1 MKTISE
7 MEDIFKQTDLQINIP
22 WLTNHQNILMLNKQ
36 YKDDMYKE
44 CNILI
49 DMFCMQQIRE
59 VAYALS
65 EESEVYI
72 EDKLCDYE
80 TIIDELEIDFNL
92 FVLIAGEDYFASDF
106 YTDNFEESKRAI
118 IHFLI
123 DENYHK
129 VVRILEK
136 HYSDS
141 QVMLENL
148 IEDFWIYPRYQ
159 EAISEIETLED
170 MFDYPEIV
178 KIYEWARSG
187 FSIDGE
193 Q

>member
-1 MKTISE
+1 MKTIIE

-36 YKDDMYKE
+36 YKDNMYKE

-80 TIIDELEIDFNL
+80 TIIDELEVDFNL
-92 FVLIAGEDYFASDF
+92 FVLRAGEDYISSDF
-106 YTDNFEESKRAI
+106 YTDDFEESKRAI
-118 IHFLI
+118 INFLI

-129 VVRILEK
+129 VVRVLEQ
-136 HYSDS
+136 HYKNN
-141 QVMLENL
+141 QKLLESL

-159 EAISEIETLED
+159 EAISEIQSIED

-178 KIYEWARSG
+178 KIHGWSESG

>member
-7 MEDIFKQTDLQINIP
+7 MEDIFKQTNLQVNIP
-22 WLTNHQNILMLNKQ
+22 WLTNHQNIFMLNKQ
-36 YKDDMYKE
+36 YKDDIYKE

-49 DMFCMQQIRE
+49 DIFCMQQIRE

-72 EDKLCDYE
+72 DGKLCDYE
-80 TIIDELEIDFNL
+80 TIIDKLEVDFNL
-92 FVLIAGEDYFASDF
+92 FVLRAGEDYISSDF
-106 YTDNFEESKRAI
+106 YIDDSEESKRAI
-118 IHFLI
+118 INFLI

-129 VVRILEK
+129 VVRVLEQ
-136 HYSDS
+136 HYKNN
-141 QVMLENL
+141 QKLLENL
-148 IEDFWIYPRYQ
+148 MEDFWIYPRYQ
-159 EAISEIETLED
+159 EAISEIQSIED

-178 KIYEWARSG
+178 KIHEWAEGG
-187 FSIDGE
+187 FSISGE